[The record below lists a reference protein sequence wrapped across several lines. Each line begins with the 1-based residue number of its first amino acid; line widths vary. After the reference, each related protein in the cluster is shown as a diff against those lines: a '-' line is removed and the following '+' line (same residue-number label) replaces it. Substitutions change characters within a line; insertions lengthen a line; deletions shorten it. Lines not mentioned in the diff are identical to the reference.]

1 MVKLELWEQFYIQK
15 MILMPVDSSISYSV
29 KAVFQ
34 M

>member
-1 MVKLELWEQFYIQK
+1 MVKLELWEQFYIQ